1 MLLLL
6 SLNIALDH
14 RNNDSDEVEME
25 SSLPNSTILENPA
38 ALLNT
43 ISNSM
48 LPVEVFDNKGKC
60 LL

>member
-1 MLLLL
+1 M
-6 SLNIALDH
+6 NITLDC
-14 RNNDSDEVEME
+14 RSNDSDEVEME
-25 SSLPNSTILENPA
+25 SSLPNSTILGNPA
-38 ALLNT
+38 TMLNT